1 MYQLPDI
8 KNRLIIMSIQLSG
21 KEEIDNIIEICCLE
35 MINVKKD
42 KKKISLF
49 FQALKWNDRRSKE
62 KHKIPEEVFNYNKRK
77 EKALYTE
84 LLDFINDSLII
95 IHNACD
101 GYKKI
106 NNELLYYELPSINQ
120 L

>member
-8 KNRLIIMSIQLSG
+8 KNRLIIMNIQLSG

-49 FQALKWNDRRSKE
+49 FQASK
-62 KHKIPEEVFNYNKRK
+62 
-77 EKALYTE
+77 
-84 LLDFINDSLII
+84 
-95 IHNACD
+95 
-101 GYKKI
+101 
-106 NNELLYYELPSINQ
+106 
-120 L
+120 